1 MRLERYEART
11 SPTMTALAVLF
22 LVVYGAPVIWT
33 ELPSWFTR
41 AATTAN
47 LVIWVVFAA
56 DLAIRLWLAP
66 RRVRWLVR
74 HPIDVL
80 TVVLPLLRPLRI
92 LRVFTAGH
100 SLLTRRG
107 GLLRTGQAVLLSAGV
122 LITVGALAALDAEQG
137 APDALIV
144 SFPDALW
151 WAMTT
156 VTTVGY
162 GDLYPVTQTGRIVAA
177 SLMVV
182 GISVLGVVTASV
194 AAWFVSATDHGDEDE
209 AGAGRALTD
218 DEQHAALDELHRA
231 GVLTLDEVSTAHGRI
246 AAAGDAS
253 PGTTS
258 AAGAGSGAA
267 GPGTEV

>member
-80 TVVLPLLRPLRI
+80 RVVLPLLRPLRI

-107 GLLRTGQAVLLSAGV
+107 GLLRTGQAGPEEYLRLEMLNCG
-122 LITVGALAALDAEQG
+122 
-137 APDALIV
+137 
-144 SFPDALW
+144 
-151 WAMTT
+151 
-156 VTTVGY
+156 
-162 GDLYPVTQTGRIVAA
+162 IVAA
-177 SLMVV
+177 DMDGGGEDRPGERYAIRYGEL
-182 GISVLGVVTASV
+182 SVITWSFDGSGRRTQSV
-194 AAWFVSATDHGDEDE
+194 AVI
-209 AGAGRALTD
+209 RN
-218 DEQHAALDELHRA
+218 
-231 GVLTLDEVSTAHGRI
+231 EV
-246 AAAGDAS
+246 
-253 PGTTS
+253 
-258 AAGAGSGAA
+258 
-267 GPGTEV
+267 